1 MRQKHPR
8 TDSIG
13 EFAAIVGI
21 PASKLRYYEKE
32 NPHP

>member
-1 MRQKHPR
+1 M
-8 TDSIG
+8 G